1 MKEEILRDKL
11 QNLSVEQLGW
21 INEYCDNNMSKLK
34 KSVITHSSD
43 MVFQNMNM
51 MSYTMMQ

>member
-21 INEYCDNNMSKLK
+21 INEYCDNNMSKL
-34 KSVITHSSD
+34 
-43 MVFQNMNM
+43 
-51 MSYTMMQ
+51 